1 MGFKRLDPDDF
12 VVSAQSITST
22 CWSGN
27 ATALTTFFTQSNQVA
42 SISGKYYTNVFNTHQ
57 VLRFMVK
64 QSMECHY

>member
-27 ATALTTFFTQSNQVA
+27 ATTLTTFFTQSNQVA
-42 SISGKYYTNVFNTHQ
+42 SISGKYYTNVFNAD
-57 VLRFMVK
+57 
-64 QSMECHY
+64 